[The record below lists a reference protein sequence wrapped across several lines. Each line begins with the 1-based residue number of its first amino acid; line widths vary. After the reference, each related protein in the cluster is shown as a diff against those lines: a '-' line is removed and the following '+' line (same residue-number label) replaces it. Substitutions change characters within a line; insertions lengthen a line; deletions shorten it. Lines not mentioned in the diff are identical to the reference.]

1 MREIKIYTTTGVKGK
16 VINSDATTYGALKP
30 SLREANISLEN
41 MQVVIAGS
49 GVSLEMDSAS
59 LPDGDFTLYF
69 NPSTKIKSGEVTR
82 NEIKTF
88 IQDNPHLKDKFS
100 KDGRNWTQVSTV
112 DLQAIYAKVVK
123 SKEVIASA
131 TPVKA
136 TPKVTAKTAT
146 TPINKKAV
154 TKTVNTIGS
163 SEVITELDNLYAK
176 IDNCDNSDFEDE
188 KDDILDM
195 INCIKTKIQSG
206 NLISGNASDES
217 EDAKHLA
224 EMKRLFGR

>member
-16 VINSDATTYGALKP
+16 VITSNATTYGELKP

-59 LPDGDFTLYF
+59 LPDTDFTLYF

-136 TPKVTAKTAT
+136 TVSPVAKKIA
-146 TPINKKAV
+146 
-154 TKTVNTIGS
+154 TKTISNVVNTIDS
-163 SEVITELDNLYAK
+163 SEVIKELDTLYEK
-176 IDNCDNSDFEDE
+176 IGNCDDSDFEDE
-188 KDDILDM
+188 KSDILDM

-206 NLISGNASDES
+206 NLTSESSDNS

-224 EMKRLFGR
+224 EMKRLFGK